1 LRSKEIRERF
11 LKFFE
16 HRGHTICPS
25 SSLIPENDPTLLFV
39 NAGMVQFKGVFLG
52 LESRP
57 YARAVSCQKCVRAGG
72 KHNDLENVGKT
83 LRHHTFFE
91 MLGNFSFGDYFKKEA
106 IAYAWEFVTKELNLE
121 KERIWITVFKED
133 SEAEKIWQDVGVKK
147 ERIVRFGE
155 EDNFWAMGDEGPCG
169 PCSEIHYDMGEGR
182 GCGRPNCGVNC
193 DCDRFVEVWNL
204 VFMQYNRSKSGEIK
218 PLPKPSIDT
227 GMGLE
232 RISAIMQDK
241 KGNYETD
248 LFLPIIRKIE
258 SISGSKYG
266 ESEEKDIAMRVIADH
281 IRGATFIIGDGVL
294 PSRDGRGYVLRRII
308 RRAMRYGK
316 KLGIEKDFLSTLSA
330 VVSDLMGEV
339 YPEIRQNHPYIAMV
353 IKAEEERF
361 RETLSVGTKLYEE
374 FVEEIKKKGGKEIPG
389 DLAYKLYDTYGF
401 PLDLTM
407 EMANEDGLH
416 VDMEGFNEALMRQK
430 ERSKEATRVKIE
442 RELACQGSLQTFTEP
457 TVFLGYE
464 RLETESRILHI
475 IKNGS
480 YVQEIKEGE
489 EGEIIIDLSPFYAEG
504 GGQISDQGLIE
515 GKRGKGEVL
524 SVQRTR
530 ENVFLHRVKIV
541 TGSIGSG
548 EIVRCR
554 VDAEKRKDVSRNHTA
569 THLLH
574 YALRTV
580 LGDHVRQKGSL
591 VERERLRFDFTHFRP
606 MDDSERWKV
615 EELVNRK
622 IMECVNVETEVKSK
636 DEAIRDGA
644 IALFEEKY
652 GDYVRVVKVGDF
664 SKELCG
670 GTHVRNTGEI
680 GPFIIVDE
688 GALAS
693 GVRRIEALTG
703 SYALKYMRKDRE
715 TVKEISSLLNVE
727 RQRLSE
733 RILSLNAELKEKEKQ
748 LERLN
753 DLLLSFKVDEAIKEA
768 KEKEGVKIVSMF
780 IEEAEIESLRRLSD
794 MIRSKS
800 KNSIAMLGTKN
811 GTLLVAVS
819 KGLEDRYNA
828 NGIMKRITEK
838 YGGKG
843 GGSPNLAQGGIPK
856 ENIRKALSDKEFI
869 L

>member
-147 ERIVRFGE
+147 ERILRFGE

-266 ESEEKDIAMRVIADH
+266 EIEEKDIAMRVIADH

-374 FVEEIKKKGGKEIPG
+374 VVEEIKKKGGKEIPG

-442 RELACQGSLQTFTEP
+442 RELACQGSLQTFTQP
-457 TVFLGYE
+457 TAFLGYE

-504 GGQISDQGLIE
+504 GGQISDQGIIE

-580 LGDHVRQKGSL
+580 LGDYVRQKGSL

-622 IMECVNVETEVKSK
+622 IMECVNVEIEVKSK

-768 KEKEGVKIVSMF
+768 KEKDGVKIVSMF

-828 NGIMKRITEK
+828 NGIMKRITGK